1 MPDEEILALYVQ
13 RDEAAIAETENKYG
27 GYCRKIAAGCLP
39 RKEDRE
45 ECVSDTYLQVWNAIP
60 PQWPDNLRLY
70 LGAVVR
76 NLAFSLWR
84 KLYARKRGGAAVE
97 LALDELSEC
106 LCAPGTPEEA
116 VEARELGAKLDRFL
130 EDLPVRDRQIFV
142 RRYYFTEAAAEI
154 GLRFGLR
161 ENTVL
166 AVLSRTRKKLRVYLQ
181 KEGYTV

>member
-1 MPDEEILALYVQ
+1 LPDEEILALYFQ
-13 RDEAAIAETENKYG
+13 RDEAAITETEKKYG

-39 RKEDRE
+39 QAEDRE
-45 ECVSDTYLQVWNAIP
+45 ECISDTYLQVWNAIP
-60 PQWPDNLRLY
+60 PQRPDNLRLY
-70 LGAVVR
+70 LGAIVR

-84 KLYARKRGGAAVE
+84 KLYTHKRGGAAVE
-97 LALDELSEC
+97 LALDELAEC

-116 VEARELGAKLDRFL
+116 VEARELGGRLDRFL
-130 EDLPVRDRQIFV
+130 EGLPARDRQIFV
-142 RRYYFTEAAAEI
+142 RRYYFTETAAEI
-154 GLRFGLR
+154 APRFDLR